1 MSFWFYLARLLVFK
15 RMSTPLSGCSKPAIC
30 GHNPFGLFLFSLL
43 NSPWWINTVIG
54 DESELTSQS
63 ISTSSLST
71 QPMKG
76 CTTQP
81 RSTLEWMIFWE
92 GFNFLRFRANHSTEN
107 SGNVLKANQTEFARL
122 SLSQTNFRNHHQSMK
137 RQDFQISLATYS
149 LLIYLFIYCVFIKF
163 LAFSRSTSGICGI
176 ACTNTTK
183 KKEQYALRHISSFFL
198 FASL

>member
-15 RMSTPLSGCSKPAIC
+15 PMPTPSIGCSKPAIC
-30 GHNPFGLFLFSLL
+30 GHNPFGLFLFSLM

-54 DESELTSQS
+54 DESELTSQL
-63 ISTSSLST
+63 ISNSSLPT

-81 RSTLEWMIFWE
+81 RSTLTWFS
-92 GFNFLRFRANHSTEN
+92 GKVFLRLRENHSTEN

-122 SLSQTNFRNHHQSMK
+122 SLSRTNFRNHHQSMK

>member
-1 MSFWFYLARLLVFK
+1 MP
-15 RMSTPLSGCSKPAIC
+15 TPSSGCSKPAIC

-43 NSPWWINTVIG
+43 NSSWWLNTVIG
-54 DESELTSQS
+54 DESELTSQL
-63 ISTSSLST
+63 ISHSSLPT

-76 CTTQP
+76 CTTPP
-81 RSTLEWMIFWE
+81 RSTLEWFS
-92 GFNFLRFRANHSTEN
+92 GKVFLRLRTNHSTEN

-137 RQDFQISLATYS
+137 RQDFQLSLATYS
-149 LLIYLFIYCVFIKF
+149 LLMCF
-163 LAFSRSTSGICGI
+163 AFSRSTSGICGI